1 MIKLKSILHSMNMV
15 EFQVINIEQKDEF
28 IGYQK
33 YDLVNLTIPNLE
45 LYEITHES
53 VMDFQ
58 MRLFYEIT
66 NLFWNPYI
74 RIKRNSSYYTY
85 IIRVYNTYTL
95 KNIDTLQILVNDIL
109 KIFPFK
115 RNSKKRK
122 IIDETHIR
130 NKISRLSIDEN

>member
-58 MRLFYEIT
+58 MRLFYEIA